1 MLSVDNV
8 TLQYGARKLF
18 QDLSF
23 SIGSKDRIA
32 FVGPNGA
39 GKSTLMKIIA
49 GIEVP
54 DEGKVAKPKDAA
66 VGYLPQEGIHIS
78 GTELFAEVETA
89 FGDALAIQAQLD
101 TAVEELEH
109 IDYESDDYPEALAH
123 LEVLQ
128 SKLDHHDV
136 GRMKPRIE
144 TVLQGLGFKRS
155 DFTRDCGEFSGGWQM
170 RIALAK
176 LLLQE
181 PDVLLLD
188 EPTNHLDLD
197 SQQWIESFLH
207 NYAGAII
214 LISHD
219 RAFLDSLVKR
229 VLAYEGT
236 GKVEEYAGNYS
247 YYERERGARRELVV
261 RAYKNQQRE
270 IERAEK
276 LIDRFRAK
284 ASKAAMAQ
292 SRIKALDKVER
303 IEIDEVAAE
312 VNFQFPQPPPSGHTV
327 ASLES
332 VSKKYGDLTIFK
344 DFDFE
349 ITKDDRIAIVGVNGA
364 GKSTF
369 SRLVSGQEDPTTGV
383 RKLGHK
389 VEVSFFSQNHAD
401 ELDPKRTVLETVEA
415 VASRD
420 AAPRVRSLLGSF
432 LFRGDDVF
440 KTVGVLSGGERSRV
454 ALARMLVQPANFLIL
469 DEPTNHLDM
478 ASQETL
484 QRALNEYTGT
494 YLIVSHNRAFLDPV
508 VTKVLE
514 FIPGQSPRLFLGN
527 VTDYLDKKKAEAAA
541 AAKASAPQK
550 GGTSSPKL
558 QGANR
563 KEQRRLE
570 AQKRQARAKN
580 LKPLQKELA
589 DTEKKI
595 ADLEKEKAD
604 ITATMQ
610 HPSFFEDQAK
620 AKLIAVRFKEVDVE
634 IQNVY
639 TEWSRVS
646 EELEALEP

>member
-101 TAVEELEH
+101 AAVEELEH
-109 IDYESDDYPEALAH
+109 IDYESDEYPEALTH

-170 RIALAK
+170 RIALSK

-181 PDVLLLD
+181 PEVLLLD

-327 ASLES
+327 ASLTS
-332 VSKKYGDLTIFK
+332 VTKKYGDLTIFK

-349 ITKDDRIAIVGVNGA
+349 INKDDRIAIVGVNGA

-369 SRLVSGQEDPTTGV
+369 SRLVSGQEDPTTGE

-440 KTVGVLSGGERSRV
+440 KTIGVLSGGERSRV

-527 VTDYLDKKKAEAAA
+527 VTDYLDKKKAEVAA

-550 GGTSSPKL
+550 GAAGSTKL

-580 LKPLQKELA
+580 LKPLQAELA
-589 DTEKKI
+589 KIEKII

-604 ITATMQ
+604 VTTKMQ
-610 HPSFFEDQAK
+610 DPVFFEDQAK
-620 AKLIAVRFKEVDVE
+620 AKVTAARFKEIDVE
-634 IQNVY
+634 IQNAY

-646 EELEALEP
+646 EELEALEI